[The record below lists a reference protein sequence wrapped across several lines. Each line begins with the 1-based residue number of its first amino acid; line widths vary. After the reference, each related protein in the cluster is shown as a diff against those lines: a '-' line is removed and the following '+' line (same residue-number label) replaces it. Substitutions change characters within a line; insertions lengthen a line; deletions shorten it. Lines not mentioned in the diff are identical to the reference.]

1 MSNPKSGLPLHV
13 MKFVSRLILDGWT
26 VWLDRKTSSI
36 CGNWVQHRMCIV
48 KRWSLDSLERAKSD
62 IEVMCEEERLAA
74 LEAIREKT
82 KQQKKGTG

>member
-1 MSNPKSGLPLHV
+1 
-13 MKFVSRLILDGWT
+13 
-26 VWLDRKTSSI
+26 
-36 CGNWVQHRMCIV
+36 MCIV